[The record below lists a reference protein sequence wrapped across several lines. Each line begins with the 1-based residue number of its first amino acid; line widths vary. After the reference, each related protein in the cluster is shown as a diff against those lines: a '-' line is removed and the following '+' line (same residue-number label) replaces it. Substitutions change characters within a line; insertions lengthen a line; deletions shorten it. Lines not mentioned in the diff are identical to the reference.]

1 MTYDMFHLLKLYCE
15 RFPEQAA
22 DIPSMDSARLRQLAP
37 ELEQDVARNPQSRSN
52 MEVA

>member
-1 MTYDMFHLLKLYCE
+1 MTYEIFHLLKLYCE

-37 ELEQDVARNPQSRSN
+37 ELEQNVTRNPQPKSN